1 MRARAAPP
9 RGGGLLNG
17 HYHDAHKHAG
27 KKGAGHSRYSVL
39 KVAAVL
45 AVSLWLLVLYRHT
58 HPSPRGRRSAWSV
71 SYLLGLESSPSSSGD
86 LARGSASPLA
96 VGAKEQERKSSRH
109 TRKKKKKSSE
119 GGCSES
125 PLLQKEAFPIY
136 GCDEMEVRANERQ

>member
-71 SYLLGLESSPSSSGD
+71 SYLLGLESSPSSSEM
-86 LARGSASPLA
+86 ARGSASPLA
-96 VGAKEQERKSSRH
+96 VGTKEQERKSSRH